1 MHDASEKGFVGRKM
15 NIYTFCKVKDFDKIN
30 FQNRKN
36 EDEEKGSS
44 VTEFLGA
51 EAREEGIMGL

>member
-1 MHDASEKGFVGRKM
+1 MCDASEKGFIGRKM
-15 NIYTFCKVKDFDKIN
+15 NIYAFREVKDFDKIN

-36 EDEEKGSS
+36 EDAERGFSI
-44 VTEFLGA
+44 TEFLGK

>member
-1 MHDASEKGFVGRKM
+1 MRDACEKGFIGRKM
-15 NIYTFCKVKDFDKIN
+15 NIYTFREVKDFDKIN

-36 EDEEKGSS
+36 EDAERGFSI
-44 VTEFLGA
+44 TEFLGK